1 MIGGSGLHRRRRKRE
16 QADPMAGVAN
26 LSDVMLVFAC
36 GLMLS
41 ILTVW
46 KLNLSDIVDRFNA
59 EDITEIENPE
69 EILRSND
76 GAGFVEKGIVVEDP
90 ETGQMYVIG
99 K

>member
-1 MIGGSGLHRRRRKRE
+1 MIGNSGLHRRRRRRE

-36 GLMLS
+36 GLMLA

-46 KLNLSDIVDRFNA
+46 KLDLGDIVDRFKA
-59 EDITEIENPE
+59 EDLSEIEDTE
-69 EILRSND
+69 EIFNND
-76 GAGFVEKGIVVEDP
+76 EGSGFVEKGIVVEDP

-99 K
+99 N